1 MRDVGESLT
10 SQNDLGHD
18 VQVHEEMQV
27 DIELPLEEENV
38 LVSDEKFQQLIN
50 TFGICIICKSFAKN
64 VAFLYLF
71 TVQGLFYSN
80 RQLCWLQLSFCSDQ
94 TLEKPLGW
102 YKAQNWI
109 WKKGTARLHK
119 MSGKYLIFYLLVFR
133 TTLQHTV
140 APEYSIIILGS

>member
-1 MRDVGESLT
+1 M
-10 SQNDLGHD
+10 QK
-18 VQVHEEMQV
+18 EMQV

-38 LVSDEKFQQLIN
+38 LVSDEKFQQLVN

-80 RQLCWLQLSFCSDQ
+80 RQLCWLQLPFCSDQ

-102 YKAQNWI
+102 YKAQN
-109 WKKGTARLHK
+109 
-119 MSGKYLIFYLLVFR
+119 
-133 TTLQHTV
+133 
-140 APEYSIIILGS
+140 